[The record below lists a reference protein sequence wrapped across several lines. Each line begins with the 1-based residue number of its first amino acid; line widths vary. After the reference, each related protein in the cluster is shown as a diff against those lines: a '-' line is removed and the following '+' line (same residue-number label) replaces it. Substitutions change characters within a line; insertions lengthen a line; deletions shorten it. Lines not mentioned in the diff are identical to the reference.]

1 MARPKEPADLI
12 AAKGKSHLGKAEME
26 ARRAAEVPV
35 TTEEIEPPEYL
46 TPNQKKHF
54 NKLARQLQRVKI
66 LSDTD
71 IETLARYVSAQELY
85 VDATKKA
92 RAALK
97 KSDDLDE
104 LERLTKLQDRY
115 CKQAANLARDLGL
128 TILSRAKIQVPVKE
142 EEQKKNRFAQFEE
155 SDND

>member
-1 MARPKEPADLI
+1 MGRQKEPVDLLI
-12 AAKGKSHLGKAEME
+12 AKGKSHLTKAEIE
-26 ARRAAEVPV
+26 AQRAAEVK
-35 TTEEIEPPEYL
+35 TTTDEIEPPEYL

-54 NKLARQLQRVKI
+54 DKLARQLQRVKI

-97 KSDDLDE
+97 KSNDLDE

>member
-1 MARPKEPADLI
+1 MARPREPVDLI
-12 AAKGKSHLGKAEME
+12 KAKGKSHLGEAELE
-26 ARRAAEVPV
+26 ARKAAEVPV

-71 IETLARYVSAQELY
+71 IDTLARYVSAQELY

-97 KSDDLDE
+97 KSNDLVE